1 MVLPFKP
8 DLIISSP
15 MSHAIQT
22 AQTTFCHILQD
33 SAAVPFI
40 IWPDVQEA
48 HDAICNKGVSHSAL
62 LEIFL
67 DLDFSLCMEEWD
79 YEPHSDSAALERAE
93 RVKAALLKCD
103 EKDIVIVSHRGFIS
117 YLVGGPQFTNC
128 GKLTSTV
135 MPFSFLMPPVIRRN

>member
-15 MSHAIQT
+15 MSRAIQT
-22 AQTTFCHILQD
+22 AQIAFRHILQGPF
-33 SAAVPFI
+33 AVPLM
-40 IWPDVQEA
+40 IWPDLREGY
-48 HDAICNKGVSHSAL
+48 DDICNVGLSRFAL
-62 LEIFL
+62 SEMFP

-79 YEPHSDSAALERAE
+79 YEPHSDGAALERAE
-93 RVKAALLKCD
+93 RVKAALWKCD

-128 GKLTSTV
+128 EIRSYMLTSEKE
-135 MPFSFLMPPVIRRN
+135 RAK